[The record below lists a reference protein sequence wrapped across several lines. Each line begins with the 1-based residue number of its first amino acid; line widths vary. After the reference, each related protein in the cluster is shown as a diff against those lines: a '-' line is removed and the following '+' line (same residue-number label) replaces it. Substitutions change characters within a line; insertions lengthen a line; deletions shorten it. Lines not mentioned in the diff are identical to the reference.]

1 MAAGRQS
8 PADVFL
14 YVDGFDITANNPK
27 GITITHTSETERT
40 DGLGDSAIEYSPVGV
55 TAIELTVDGG
65 LWDTTTNYI
74 HTAMATSLPT
84 APTASAR
91 VVSLGFAGKTIGVP
105 CMGATEF
112 QGSYTVL
119 AEQDGLQK
127 ANAEYTMTGA
137 LDSGMKHVILES
149 ATKTADWNTE
159 SSSVD
164 NAASS
169 SAGGT
174 GYLQVTAMSG
184 FSAFVAKIRDST
196 NDSSWADL
204 ITFADQGSTIGAERA
219 EVSGTVDRYLSV
231 AGNVTGSGS
240 ITCFISFIRN
250 P

>member
-1 MAAGRQS
+1 MAGKYG
-8 PADVFL
+8 PASVFL
-14 YVDGFDITANNPK
+14 FVDGYDVTANNPK
-27 GITITHTSETERT
+27 GITITHNSETERT
-40 DGLGDSAIEYSPVGV
+40 DGLGDSAAEYSPVGITSV
-55 TAIELTVDGG
+55 EMTVDGG
-65 LWDTTTNYI
+65 LWNTTTNYI
-74 HTAMATSLPT
+74 HDAMSAKLPT
-84 APTASAR
+84 TPQATAR
-91 VVSLGFAGKTIGVP
+91 VVSLGMAGKTIGVP
-105 CMGATEF
+105 CMGGTEF
-112 QGSYTVL
+112 QGSYEVL

-127 ANAEYTMTGA
+127 ANATYTMTGP

-149 ATKTADWNTE
+149 ATKTADWDTE

-184 FSAFVAKIRDST
+184 FSAFVAKVRDSA
-196 NDSSWADL
+196 NDASWADL

-219 EVSGTVDRYLSV
+219 TVSGTVDRYLSV